1 MWRKYLI
8 ALSKYL
14 SNGVFHTPIEDNLTP
29 TLREFMVR
37 SKIPNFTPDLIHHN
51 SCIFGLNEQCKGTLS
66 LYTSRNFQWYHGGPI
81 ECFFSFSTKAL
92 NIWNSRTSVT
102 PKVEV
107 HLRIIGL
114 HILHPPSF
122 VKMCFTPEHTFLT
135 HGPLHSTFSHELDVK
150 LATYNFNMCTWI
162 IVQYQWKWIKTCE
175 ILIMFNEKPNI
186 TQIWKIITHN
196 IMTPWQNFILLNQ
209 KSKTHHFW

>member
-1 MWRKYLI
+1 MHFW
-8 ALSKYL
+8 SKWTMQGNFKL
-14 SNGVFHTPIEDNLTP
+14 LHFKKFSMVSCGPNWVFFCLFNQGFEHLK
-29 TLREFMVR
+29 LLH
-37 SKIPNFTPDLIHHN
+37 KCN
-51 SCIFGLNEQCKGTLS
+51 SQSGSAFKNHWAP
-66 LYTSRNFQWYHGGPI
+66 Y
-81 ECFFSFSTKAL
+81 
-92 NIWNSRTSVT
+92 
-102 PKVEV
+102 
-107 HLRIIGL
+107 
-114 HILHPPSF
+114 LHPPSF
-122 VKMCFTPEHTFLT
+122 VKMCFTPEHIFLT

-150 LATYNFNMCTWI
+150 LATYNFNMCTRI